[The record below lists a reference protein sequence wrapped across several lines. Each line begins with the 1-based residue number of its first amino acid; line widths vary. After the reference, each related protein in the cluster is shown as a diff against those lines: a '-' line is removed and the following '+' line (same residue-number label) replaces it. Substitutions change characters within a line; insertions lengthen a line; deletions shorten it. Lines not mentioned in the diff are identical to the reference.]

1 MQNINFFNQ
10 INLKVSIKSITVCFL
25 SVILILTCFFTISCG
40 NPLEPVDSEEE
51 ERVKSELEDRSFRQF
66 DPSKDAAKRKGII
79 LNFFHTYEDDIISE
93 IRLWAQYAEGDTAL
107 KEWEIFADDYRIEKA
122 GSEYRLYFNTPR
134 SHQNLPTECD
144 NCIDT
149 EGISISI
156 RNLFDS
162 EKIEF
167 KLNDNDNS
175 LPSPFPVFNSWARFN
190 EDEYFD

>member
-10 INLKVSIKSITVCFL
+10 INLKVSIKNITVCFL

-79 LNFFHTYEDDIISE
+79 LDFFDERNKIIS
-93 IRLWAQYAEGDTAL
+93 LWAQYAEGDTAL
-107 KEWEIFADDYRIEKA
+107 KEWEIFADDYRVEKA
-122 GSEYRLYFNTPR
+122 GSEYRLYFDTPR
-134 SHQNLPTECD
+134 SHQNLPTKCD
-144 NCIDT
+144 NCIET
-149 EGISISI
+149 EGISILI

-167 KLNDNDNS
+167 KMNDEDNK
-175 LPSPFPVFNSWARFN
+175 LPSPFPVFKSWTRFN

>member
-1 MQNINFFNQ
+1 MPNTNFFNQ
-10 INLKVSIKSITVCFL
+10 INLKVSIKNITVCFL

-66 DPSKDAAKRKGII
+66 DPSKDSAKRKGII
-79 LNFFHTYEDDIISE
+79 LDFFDERNKIIS
-93 IRLWAQYAEGDTAL
+93 LWAQYAEDETAL
-107 KEWEIFADDYRIEKA
+107 KEWEIFADDYRVEKT
-122 GSEYRLYFNTPR
+122 GSEYRLYFDTPR

-144 NCIDT
+144 NCIET
-149 EGISISI
+149 ESISISI

-167 KLNDNDNS
+167 KLNDEDNS
-175 LPSPFPVFNSWARFN
+175 LPSPFPVFKSWTRFN

>member
-10 INLKVSIKSITVCFL
+10 INLKVSIENITVCFL

-79 LNFFHTYEDDIISE
+79 LDFFDERNKIIS
-93 IRLWAQYAEGDTAL
+93 LWAQYAEGDTAL
-107 KEWEIFADDYRIEKA
+107 KEWEIFADDYRVEKA
-122 GSEYRLYFNTPR
+122 GSEYRLYFDTPR
-134 SHQNLPTECD
+134 SHQNLPTKCD
-144 NCIDT
+144 NCIET
-149 EGISISI
+149 EGISILI

-167 KLNDNDNS
+167 KMNDEDNK
-175 LPSPFPVFNSWARFN
+175 LPSPFPVFKSWTRFN

>member
-10 INLKVSIKSITVCFL
+10 INLKVSIKNITMCFL

-79 LNFFHTYEDDIISE
+79 LDFFDERNKIIS
-93 IRLWAQYAEGDTAL
+93 LWAQYAEGDTAL
-107 KEWEIFADDYRIEKA
+107 KEWEIFADDYRVEKA
-122 GSEYRLYFNTPR
+122 GSEYRLYFDTPR
-134 SHQNLPTECD
+134 SHQNLPTKCD
-144 NCIDT
+144 NCIET
-149 EGISISI
+149 EGISILI

-167 KLNDNDNS
+167 KMNDEDNK
-175 LPSPFPVFNSWARFN
+175 LPSPFPVFKSWTRFN